1 MKKINSI
8 SDFKKAKRNTKIKIL
23 LLQLSLVVVILL
35 GWELL
40 TRFNIIDSF
49 FLQSPSKIFTL
60 LVEYIKSNEIFHHI
74 YQTTLE
80 ATLGLI
86 ISIGGGNFLATLLY
100 LFPLLSKVLD
110 PFLVLLNALPKSAIA
125 PIIIIWLGTGVKGII
140 GVCVSFVLILTTIN
154 VLNHFNNVDQS
165 LVIMMKTLGANK
177 FQILTKVIF
186 PSNVIN
192 IISTIKVGIGLS
204 WVGVVV
210 GEFLSSRS
218 GLGYLIMY
226 GGQVFKLDLVM
237 MGIFILSSIAFL
249 MYGIVVIIEKILSKK
264 YLFE

>member
-86 ISIGGGNFLATLLY
+86 ISI
-100 LFPLLSKVLD
+100 
-110 PFLVLLNALPKSAIA
+110 
-125 PIIIIWLGTGVKGII
+125 
-140 GVCVSFVLILTTIN
+140 
-154 VLNHFNNVDQS
+154 
-165 LVIMMKTLGANK
+165 
-177 FQILTKVIF
+177 
-186 PSNVIN
+186 
-192 IISTIKVGIGLS
+192 
-204 WVGVVV
+204 
-210 GEFLSSRS
+210 
-218 GLGYLIMY
+218 
-226 GGQVFKLDLVM
+226 
-237 MGIFILSSIAFL
+237 
-249 MYGIVVIIEKILSKK
+249 
-264 YLFE
+264 